1 MANVVIEV
9 EERAEAGRNE
19 ARRMRKGGR
28 IPAVLYGS
36 GKPVLRLSV
45 DPRSIETV
53 LHSEAGENTLL
64 QLHLKGREA
73 QRHAMLKEY
82 QLDPITGRLMHA
94 DFIRI
99 EMSARLT
106 VSVPVRP
113 VGTAPGVKEQG
124 GLLEIVH
131 REIEVECLPADIP
144 EHIQVDVSELRMG
157 EPIRLAD
164 LKPAGNYRFV
174 EEPDTVI
181 ITVLAPRA
189 EEEVAPAAAATPA
202 EPEVI
207 GKGKKEE
214 TPEAAPPER
223 KPEKK

>member
-45 DPRSIETV
+45 DPRTIETV

-106 VSVPVRP
+106 VSVPVRAL
-113 VGTAPGVKEQG
+113 GTAPGVKEQG

-131 REIEVECLPADIP
+131 RELKVECLPADIP
-144 EHIQVDVSELRMG
+144 EHIMVDVGELRMG

-189 EEEVAPAAAATPA
+189 EEVVAPVAAAATPA

-214 TPEAAPPER
+214 TPEAPER

>member
-9 EERAEAGRNE
+9 EERSEAGRNE
-19 ARRMRKGGR
+19 ARRMRRGGR

-106 VSVPVRP
+106 VSVPVRAL
-113 VGTAPGVKEQG
+113 GTAPGVKEQG

-131 REIEVECLPADIP
+131 REIEVECLPADSP
-144 EHIQVDVSELRMG
+144 ESIGVDVGELRMG

-214 TPEAAPPER
+214 TPEAAPAER

>member
-9 EERAEAGRNE
+9 EERSEAGRNE
-19 ARRMRKGGR
+19 ARRMRRGGR

-106 VSVPVRP
+106 VSVPVRAF
-113 VGTAPGVKEQG
+113 GTAPGVKEQG

-144 EHIQVDVSELRMG
+144 ESIAVDVGELRMG

-174 EEPDTVI
+174 EDPDTVI

-189 EEEVAPAAAATPA
+189 EEEPAPVEAAAAPP

-214 TPEAAPPER
+214 TPEAPER